1 MNKIKQ
7 IRELN
12 KRELEEGMWVL
23 FSGSTVIL
31 TDIYSSPEGSWHAD
45 YRDTAYIYIGG
56 LPFEL
61 SEGDII
67 TIFSQY
73 GEPAFLNLVRDKETG
88 KSRGFAFLKYE
99 DQRST
104 DLAVDNLG
112 GAVILGKT
120 LSVDHTRYNRKEE
133 EDGVDLLDES
143 GRIKGDDEDRRKRR
157 RTDESESEEERPM
170 LKEERE
176 LAKLIEEHDE
186 DDPMKTFLVQEKR
199 EEVEMALARLKDG
212 KKSEVQSKHR
222 HRHHRS
228 RRHEEGDEKGRKRSP
243 RRATSRD
250 HGDIGRD
257 REEGG
262 KEKNRSS
269 RRATSR
275 ERKDRGLEKDAWKG
289 KREDSLDRERSP
301 RRNDGRERD
310 SARRRRREDSLDA
323 KGKYLK
329 RDS

>member
-1 MNKIKQ
+1 M
-7 IRELN
+7 
-12 KRELEEGMWVL
+12 
-23 FSGSTVIL
+23 IL
-31 TDIYSSPEGSWHAD
+31 ADIYSSLEGSWHAD

-73 GEPAFLNLVRDKETG
+73 GEPTFLNLVRDKETG

-112 GAVILGKT
+112 GSVILGKT
-120 LSVDHTRYNRKEE
+120 LSVDHTRYKRKEDE
-133 EDGVDLLDES
+133 EGVDLQEDS
-143 GRIKGDDEDRRKRR
+143 RRIGGDDEDRKKRR

-186 DDPMKTFLVQEKR
+186 EDPMKAFLIKEKR
-199 EEVEMALARLKDG
+199 DEVEMALARLKDG
-212 KKSEVQSKHR
+212 KKSEKPGKHR

-228 RRHEEGDEKGRKRSP
+228 RRHGEEGEKDRKRSP
-243 RRATSRD
+243 KRETSRD
-250 HGDIGRD
+250 YGDVGRD

-262 KEKNRSS
+262 KE
-269 RRATSR
+269 
-275 ERKDRGLEKDAWKG
+275 
-289 KREDSLDRERSP
+289 RERSP
-301 RRNDGRERD
+301 RRAAPRERREGDLEKDTLKIRRRED
-310 SARRRRREDSLDA
+310 SPDRKRSSRRDNRREDDSGRRRREDSLGA
-323 KGKYLK
+323 RRKYSE